1 MFSYDFANY
10 GSSTP
15 MIEFLDTLSLK
26 ERALI
31 YKNIQKLIEYKS
43 YNFNISEKFASF
55 KKIILE
61 AKMYITVEVN
71 KNENKI
77 IEAIKMLKGVGR
89 VYIDEDDVMTKEDKI
104 AYKEAKK
111 DLQNGVNIVSLD
123 EMLAKNGL

>member
-1 MFSYDFANY
+1 
-10 GSSTP
+10 
-15 MIEFLDTLSLK
+15 
-26 ERALI
+26 
-31 YKNIQKLIEYKS
+31 
-43 YNFNISEKFASF
+43 
-55 KKIILE
+55 
-61 AKMYITVEVN
+61 MYITVEVN

-77 IEAIKMLKGVGR
+77 VEAIKMLKGVGR